1 MSDFR
6 NRPNGTYILDANWE
20 ELYILTKHWK
30 SDLLF
35 YRDDLSFLDNLIDKY
50 LIWISNK
57 KDSEAVR
64 KIDNSILK
72 TAKKCTNL
80 LQRVDKHLSHLANLM
95 EDPFKYDSHQFRA
108 EHQQLEDDITS
119 FVKAFRIN
127 RKEVFEVTKMVID
140 SDEFVRQFVVE

>member
-20 ELYILTKHWK
+20 ALYILTKHWK
-30 SDLLF
+30 TDLLF
-35 YRDDLSFLDNLIDKY
+35 YRDDLNFLDNLIDKY

-64 KIDNSILK
+64 NIDNSILE
-72 TAKKCTNL
+72 TAKKCTDL
-80 LQRVDKHLSHLANLM
+80 LQRIDKHLMHLANLI

-108 EHQQLEDDITS
+108 EHQLLEDDITN
-119 FVKAFRIN
+119 FVKAFRNN

>member
-35 YRDDLSFLDNLIDKY
+35 YRDDLIFLDNLIDKY

-64 KIDNSILK
+64 NIDNSILK
-72 TAKKCTNL
+72 IAKKCTDL
-80 LQRVDKHLSHLANLM
+80 LQRIDKHLTHLANLM
-95 EDPFKYDSHQFRA
+95 EDPFKYDSHKFRA
-108 EHQQLEDDITS
+108 EHQQLEDDITN
-119 FVKAFRIN
+119 FVKALRTN

>member
-20 ELYILTKHWK
+20 ALYILTKHWK
-30 SDLLF
+30 TDLLF
-35 YRDDLSFLDNLIDKY
+35 YRDDLNFLDNLIDKY

-57 KDSEAVR
+57 KDSETVR
-64 KIDNSILK
+64 KIDNSILE
-72 TAKKCTNL
+72 TAKKCNDL
-80 LQRVDKHLSHLANLM
+80 LQRVDKHLTHLANLM

-108 EHQQLEDDITS
+108 EHQQLEDDITN
-119 FVKAFRIN
+119 FVKAFRTN

-140 SDEFVRQFVVE
+140 SDEFVRQFVVV

>member
-6 NRPNGTYILDANWE
+6 IRPNGTYILDANWE
-20 ELYILTKHWK
+20 ALYILTKHWK

-35 YRDDLSFLDNLIDKY
+35 YRDDLNFLDNLIDKY

-64 KIDNSILK
+64 NIDNSILE
-72 TAKKCTNL
+72 TAKKCTDL
-80 LQRVDKHLSHLANLM
+80 LKRVDMYLTHLANLM

-108 EHQQLEDDITS
+108 EHQLLENDITN

-127 RKEVFEVTKMVID
+127 RMEVFEVTKMVID

>member
-6 NRPNGTYILDANWE
+6 NRPNGAYILDANWE
-20 ELYILTKHWK
+20 ALYFLTKHWK

-35 YRDDLSFLDNLIDKY
+35 YRDDLNFLDNLIDKY

-64 KIDNSILK
+64 KIDNSILE
-72 TAKKCTNL
+72 TAKKCSDL
-80 LQRVDKHLSHLANLM
+80 LKRVNKHLLHLADLM

-108 EHQQLEDDITS
+108 EHQQLEDDITN
-119 FVKAFRIN
+119 FVKVFRNN
-127 RKEVFEVTKMVID
+127 RKEVFEVTKMVIE
-140 SDEFVRQFVVE
+140 SDEFIRQFVVV

>member
-20 ELYILTKHWK
+20 ALYILTKYWK

-35 YRDDLSFLDNLIDKY
+35 YRDDLNFLDNLIDKY

-64 KIDNSILK
+64 KIDNRILE

-80 LQRVDKHLSHLANLM
+80 LERADKHLAHLANLM
-95 EDPFKYDSHQFRA
+95 ENPFKYDSHKFRV
-108 EHQQLEDDITS
+108 EHQQLEDDITN
-119 FVKAFRIN
+119 FVKTFRNN
-127 RKEVFEVTKMVID
+127 RKEVFEVTKLVME
-140 SDEFVRQFVVE
+140 SDEFIRQFVVV

>member
-35 YRDDLSFLDNLIDKY
+35 YRDDLNFLDNLIDKY

-64 KIDNSILK
+64 NIDNSILE
-72 TAKKCTNL
+72 TAKKCTDL
-80 LQRVDKHLSHLANLM
+80 LQRVDTHLTHLANLM
-95 EDPFKYDSHQFRA
+95 EDPFKYDSHRFRA
-108 EHQQLEDDITS
+108 EHQLLENDITN
-119 FVKAFRIN
+119 FVKVFRNN

>member
-1 MSDFR
+1 MSEFR
-6 NRPNGTYILDANWE
+6 NRPNGTYILEANWE
-20 ELYILTKHWK
+20 ALYILTKYWK
-30 SDLLF
+30 TDLLF
-35 YRDDLSFLDNLIDKY
+35 YRDDLNFLDNLIDRY

-64 KIDNSILK
+64 KIDNSILE
-72 TAKKCTNL
+72 TAKKCTDL
-80 LQRVDKHLSHLANLM
+80 LQRVDTHLTHLANLI

-108 EHQQLEDDITS
+108 EHQQLEDDITN
-119 FVKAFRIN
+119 FVKSFRDN

>member
-35 YRDDLSFLDNLIDKY
+35 YRDDLNFLDNLIDKY

-64 KIDNSILK
+64 NIDNSILE
-72 TAKKCTNL
+72 TAKKCTDL
-80 LQRVDKHLSHLANLM
+80 LQRVDKHLTHLANLM

-108 EHQQLEDDITS
+108 EHQQLEDDITN
-119 FVKAFRIN
+119 FVKTFRNN
-127 RKEVFEVTKMVID
+127 RKVVFEVTKMVID

>member
-20 ELYILTKHWK
+20 ELYILTKYWK

-35 YRDDLSFLDNLIDKY
+35 YRDDLNFLDNLIDKY

-64 KIDNSILK
+64 NIDNSILE
-72 TAKKCTNL
+72 TAKKCVDL
-80 LQRVDKHLSHLANLM
+80 LQRVDKHLKHLANLID
-95 EDPFKYDSHQFRA
+95 DPFKYDSHQFRA
-108 EHQQLEDDITS
+108 EHQRLEDDITN
-119 FVKAFRIN
+119 FVKDFRKN
-127 RKEVFEVTKMVID
+127 RIEVFEVTKLVIE
-140 SDEFVRQFVVE
+140 SDEFVRQFVI

>member
-35 YRDDLSFLDNLIDKY
+35 YRDDLNFLDNLIDKY

-64 KIDNSILK
+64 NIDNSILK
-72 TAKKCTNL
+72 TAKKCTDL
-80 LQRVDKHLSHLANLM
+80 LHRIDKHLKHLENLM

-108 EHQQLEDDITS
+108 EHQQLEDDITN
-119 FVKAFRIN
+119 FVKALRTN

>member
-1 MSDFR
+1 MNDFR

-35 YRDDLSFLDNLIDKY
+35 YRDDLNFLDNLIDKY

-64 KIDNSILK
+64 SIDNSILK
-72 TAKKCTNL
+72 TAKKCTDL
-80 LQRVDKHLSHLANLM
+80 LQRIDKHLTHLANLM

-108 EHQQLEDDITS
+108 EHQQLEDDITN
-119 FVKAFRIN
+119 FVKAFRTN

-140 SDEFVRQFVVE
+140 TDEFVRQFVVE